1 MEEMNKNF
9 KKTAD
14 PILVILI
21 LFVIVVGGLFYFQY
35 KSSIDLKATK
45 DFLKITII
53 EAVEHGVSADS
64 LKQKYSIS
72 DSLNNKR

>member
-1 MEEMNKNF
+1 M
-9 KKTAD
+9 KKILEQKAD
-14 PILVILI
+14 PILVIII
-21 LFVIVVGGLFYFQY
+21 LFVIVVGGLFYFQH
-35 KSSIDLKATK
+35 KSSNDLKSTK

-64 LKQKYSIS
+64 LKEKYSIS